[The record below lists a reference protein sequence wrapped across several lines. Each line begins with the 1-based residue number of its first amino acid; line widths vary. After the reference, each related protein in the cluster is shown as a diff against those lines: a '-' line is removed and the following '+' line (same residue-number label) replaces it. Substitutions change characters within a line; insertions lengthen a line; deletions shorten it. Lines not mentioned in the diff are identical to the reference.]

1 MKRIVYNK
9 DLPGIKMIIYM
20 INTLDDHPY
29 FETEIVDQ
37 GTVVSNKIFSNY
49 NKASEY
55 FKELLA
61 YWGLYT
67 TRKLEIKKL

>member
-1 MKRIVYNK
+1 
-9 DLPGIKMIIYM
+9 MIIYM

-61 YWGLYT
+61 Y
-67 TRKLEIKKL
+67 